1 MPASCCYQ
9 LLQEHGKR
17 LLDQC
22 YPVRRPDVEMNH
34 KPAKKLVFLGGG
46 CRIAGRTNRF
56 MGGFGM
62 SLNQNDTRN
71 RQGFTGFPDRNWS
84 INKRTVHR
92 SVVAPGQLVY
102 RNLSMKIHTTRF
114 GAIDI
119 EPDDILFFRNGLLG
133 FEDCR
138 HWVLLADS
146 DNTAVAWLQSM
157 QHSDIAMPVV
167 SPRRFVE
174 DYQVRLEPEDVE
186 LLQLTAAEQAFV
198 LGVVSR
204 ENNSLTVNL
213 RAPLVINLERRIGSQ
228 VVTVDQ
234 QPLQHD
240 LATLP
245 SGMRRSA

>member
-17 LLDQC
+17 LLDQY
-22 YPVRRPDVEMNH
+22 YPVSRPDVEMNH
-34 KPAKKLVFLGGG
+34 KRAKKPVFLGG
-46 CRIAGRTNRF
+46 AGGLLAGQLVSWSVGMWLNR
-56 MGGFGM
+56 
-62 SLNQNDTRN
+62 NDTRN

-84 INKRTVHR
+84 INKRAVHR

-204 ENNSLTVNL
+204 ENNKLTVNL

-245 SGMRRSA
+245 SDMRRSA